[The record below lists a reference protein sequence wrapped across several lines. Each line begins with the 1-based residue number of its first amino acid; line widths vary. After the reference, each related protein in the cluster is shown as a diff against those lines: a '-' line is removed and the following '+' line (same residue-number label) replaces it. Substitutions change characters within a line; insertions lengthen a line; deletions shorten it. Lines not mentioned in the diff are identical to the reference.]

1 MVSTLGN
8 IVGVG
13 CIMGVVGFGL
23 SFGGLHPHAAGG
35 PPVLPA
41 DVLPPAPP
49 DFPQPHTMTI
59 AANVYGQFWISGSAN
74 DVAMTF
80 LADTGASEITF
91 NKHDALRLGIEI
103 SRLHFDG
110 EASTANG
117 VARTAAARIGRLSV
131 GPFTFTDIPVSIID
145 GNLAFPLLGMA
156 LLRRMNVAISNGT
169 LTLSGEP

>member
-1 MVSTLGN
+1 MGALGS
-8 IVGVG
+8 IVCVG
-13 CIMGVVGFGL
+13 CIIGVVGFGL
-23 SFGGLHPHAAGG
+23 SFGGMHPYAAGG

-41 DVLPPAPP
+41 DVLPPPPP

-74 DVAMTF
+74 GVAMTF

-91 NKHDALRLGIEI
+91 NRHDALRLGIDI
-103 SRLHFDG
+103 SRLQFNG

-117 VARTAAARIGRLSV
+117 IVRTATARIGRLSV

-145 GNLAFPLLGMA
+145 GDLAFPLLGMA
-156 LLRRMNVAISNGT
+156 LLRRMNIAISNGT
-169 LTLSGEP
+169 LTLSSEQ